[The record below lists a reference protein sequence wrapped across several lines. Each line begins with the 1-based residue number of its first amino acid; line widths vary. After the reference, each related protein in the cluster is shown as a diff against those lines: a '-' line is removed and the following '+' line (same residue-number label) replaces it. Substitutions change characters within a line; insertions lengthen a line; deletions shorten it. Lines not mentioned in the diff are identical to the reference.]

1 MLVEPLCWSGGPS
14 DGGAKPTIF
23 ISDGEEWYLTPLR
36 GTLGD
41 GSYAVETTVL
51 ERWPLGWRGKAYLF
65 RRAGAGC
72 WRCSHCGEGVVA
84 LNLVDRCQV
93 LQVRLLPGVL
103 GGHAV
108 GQGGARH
115 VESGAVEVEAYRV
128 GGGVRGR
135 LLSGGLGG

>member
-1 MLVEPLCWSGGPS
+1 MDLMLLKPLCWSGGPS
-14 DGGAKPTIF
+14 GGGAKPTF
-23 ISDGEEWYLTPLR
+23 F
-36 GTLGD
+36 
-41 GSYAVETTVL
+41 VVL
-51 ERWPLGWRGKAYLF
+51 VQVVG
-65 RRAGAGC
+65 GAAIVG
-72 WRCSHCGEGVVA
+72 GVVA

>member
-1 MLVEPLCWSGGPS
+1 MDLMLLGPLCWSGGPS
-14 DGGAKPTIF
+14 GGGAKPTF
-23 ISDGEEWYLTPLR
+23 F
-36 GTLGD
+36 
-41 GSYAVETTVL
+41 VVL
-51 ERWPLGWRGKAYLF
+51 VQVVG
-65 RRAGAGC
+65 GAAIVD
-72 WRCSHCGEGVVA
+72 EGVVA
-84 LNLVDRCQV
+84 LNLVDRCLV

-115 VESGAVEVEAYRV
+115 GECGAVEVEAYRV

>member
-1 MLVEPLCWSGGPS
+1 MDLMLVEPLCWSGGPS

-23 ISDGEEWYLTPLR
+23 
-36 GTLGD
+36 
-41 GSYAVETTVL
+41 VVL
-51 ERWPLGWRGKAYLF
+51 VQVVG
-65 RRAGAGC
+65 GAAIV
-72 WRCSHCGEGVVA
+72 GEGVVA

-93 LQVRLLPGVL
+93 LQESLLPGVL

-128 GGGVRGR
+128 EGGVRGR